1 MSEPRH
7 TGNRRYFRFHLHPPP
22 RANSGVE
29 RSQPGK
35 AGKPPTKSERAPP
48 SAEPSSRRTWLRRT
62 NEQKREPRRV
72 RPTENRQRG
81 KDRSLCK
88 NCPDEAVNAQTRYPY
103 CAEKNNRAR
112 QAQRKYAKPGAKLT
126 IVGARRAPRRP
137 RAIAYEITATSL
149 RRKPESKACNLL
161 DFRGEAT
168 GIGHWIPDF
177 AGMTVVNWSICDSP
191 ARRPKK

>member
-1 MSEPRH
+1 MNPH
-7 TGNRRYFRFHLHPPP
+7 TRAIGGTFDFTFILPHAPTPVSSVHSPVRQGNPP
-22 RANSGVE
+22 A
-29 RSQPGK
+29 
-35 AGKPPTKSERAPP
+35 KSERAPP
-48 SAEPSSRRTWLRRT
+48 RRTWLRRT

-72 RPTENRQRG
+72 RPAENRQRG
-81 KDRSLCK
+81 KDRGLCK

-103 CAEKNNRAR
+103 RAEKNNRAR

-149 RRKPESKACNLL
+149 RRKPESRACNLL

-168 GIGHWIPDF
+168 GIGHWIPAF
-177 AGMTVVNWSICDSP
+177 AGMTVVK
-191 ARRPKK
+191 RE